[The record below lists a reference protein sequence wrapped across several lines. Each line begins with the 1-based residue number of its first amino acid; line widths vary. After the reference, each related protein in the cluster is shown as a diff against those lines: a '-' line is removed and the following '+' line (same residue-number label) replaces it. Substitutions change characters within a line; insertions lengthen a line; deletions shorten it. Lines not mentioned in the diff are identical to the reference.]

1 MSEFKTIGEAAPAE
15 GKMQVFE
22 SDGNRVAVANSDG
35 TLYAFD
41 DTCTHLGCSLTQ
53 GRLEGTRVTC
63 RCHGSQFNVTSGEV
77 LHGPAVRPIRT
88 YRVRVERGALQLAV

>member
-1 MSEFKTIGEAAPAE
+1 
-15 GKMQVFE
+15 MQVFE

-41 DTCTHLGCSLTQ
+41 DTCTHLGCSLTK

-63 RCHGSQFNVTSGEV
+63 RCHGSQFNVASGQV
-77 LHGPAVRPIRT
+77 LRGPAVRPIRT
-88 YRVRVERGALQLAV
+88 YGVRAEAGGLQVEV